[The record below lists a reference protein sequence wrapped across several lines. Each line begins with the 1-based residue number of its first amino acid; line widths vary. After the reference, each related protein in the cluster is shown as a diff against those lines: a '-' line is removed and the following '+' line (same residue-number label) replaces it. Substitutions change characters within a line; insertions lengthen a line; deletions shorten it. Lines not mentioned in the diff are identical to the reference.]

1 MLLSLPTLALAAAL
15 RLPAPPAPV
24 TLHGHLD
31 HAPAGDTVFVWYAH
45 AQFGPARPAK
55 VVLRPGGD
63 FDLTLRDVREGPASL
78 SYARQRTVLY
88 LTPGDQL
95 TLTLDFP
102 HFDETLRYT
111 GRGATANNYLARS
124 LYKFEYGP
132 ATADAVHLR
141 EARTAT
147 TTPAQMRPLAD
158 QVRRQQQAFLKTYA
172 AAHPLPPAF
181 QRQVA
186 LDIDLDWGRA
196 LLDYPGYHFYAAKQV
211 VALPAGYYDFL
222 RELPLRKLDDQRRRE
237 PVLRFISAYGG
248 RLLGPGEKLT
258 AEPGMAAK
266 LYAQATADFGR
277 TQARDLAVYQLLSFE
292 AVQGDPLAV
301 IAAYPTFRAQTRDST
316 LAREMHELVRS
327 QVVLQPG
334 QPAPGF
340 TLRDESGKMVSL
352 ADFKG
357 KVVYLDF
364 WASWCGPCIAE
375 APAGTELKQKFVGRD
390 VVFLYISIDRNPDD
404 WRKALAKHP
413 LTGPASVHLLD
424 QGPYDSSAGKAYLAS
439 AIPSYWLIGRDGRIR
454 LAHAPRPSEGTA
466 TVAAIEQALA
476 R

>member
-1 MLLSLPTLALAAAL
+1 MLLSLPALALAAAL
-15 RLPAPPAPV
+15 RLPAPPAQA

-95 TLTLDFP
+95 TLTLDFS

-147 TTPAQMRPLAD
+147 TTPAQMRSLAD

-196 LLDYPGYHFYAAKQV
+196 LLDYPGYHFYTAKQV
-211 VALPAGYYDFL
+211 AALPAGYYDFL
-222 RELPLRKLDDQRRRE
+222 RELPLRKLDDQRAGSPCCASSVRMAGACSGRAKS
-237 PVLRFISAYGG
+237 LRPNPGWPRSFMPRPRPTLGG
-248 RLLGPGEKLT
+248 PRP
-258 AEPGMAAK
+258 
-266 LYAQATADFGR
+266 AT
-277 TQARDLAVYQLLSFE
+277 
-292 AVQGDPLAV
+292 
-301 IAAYPTFRAQTRDST
+301 
-316 LAREMHELVRS
+316 
-327 QVVLQPG
+327 
-334 QPAPGF
+334 
-340 TLRDESGKMVSL
+340 
-352 ADFKG
+352 
-357 KVVYLDF
+357 
-364 WASWCGPCIAE
+364 WPCI
-375 APAGTELKQKFVGRD
+375 
-390 VVFLYISIDRNPDD
+390 SC
-404 WRKALAKHP
+404 
-413 LTGPASVHLLD
+413 
-424 QGPYDSSAGKAYLAS
+424 
-439 AIPSYWLIGRDGRIR
+439 
-454 LAHAPRPSEGTA
+454 
-466 TVAAIEQALA
+466 
-476 R
+476 